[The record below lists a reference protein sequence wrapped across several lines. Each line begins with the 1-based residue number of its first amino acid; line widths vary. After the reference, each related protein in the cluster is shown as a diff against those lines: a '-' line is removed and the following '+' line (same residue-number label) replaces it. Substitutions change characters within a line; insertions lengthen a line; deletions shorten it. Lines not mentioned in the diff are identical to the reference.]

1 LPPRKSSLKS
11 SVTCLALLPLVL
23 AGTSS
28 LAADDAGGSGVETI
42 TVIGTSP
49 LPGSYLD
56 ADKLPGANRTLSS
69 QDISRSGQPSA
80 TRALNDQLGSVS
92 INDNLDDPFQPDILF
107 RGFEASPVLG
117 TPQGLAV
124 YQNGVRIN
132 EAFGDTVNWDLFPD
146 IAIGRAD
153 VMSANP
159 VYGLNALGG
168 AVVLTMKNGFTYQ
181 GGEAEISGGSWGQRQ
196 VSAQYGAQIGPWGL
210 YAAGRAMD
218 EEGWRDFS
226 PDSVR
231 QFYSSAGFHQDGL
244 TLDLS
249 FTGANNR
256 LSGESPTPVQE
267 LAVRRDSV
275 FTSPQTNINNLEFVT
290 LNGGYEVNDR
300 LSFQASSYYREFHQ
314 SVVNGNTTD
323 YTACADDDLAGSM
336 CQGDGETALTDPKGR
351 LIPDISQGGSLP
363 IGENDFE
370 QIRSVSVGGS
380 LQMTESHDIF
390 GHANHLVV
398 GGGIDSDTTDF
409 HSSAELGVINPA
421 LQVTYSGL
429 FVSTPQGTGF
439 TATPVSLNAAT
450 RYYGAYLSDTVDV
463 TDALSVTASGR
474 YNQAEIDLYD
484 QIGSALSG
492 KNHYSRFNPA
502 IGFTDKLLDSM
513 TFYAGY
519 AENNRVPTPGE
530 IECSNPAAPCLLPS
544 SLSSDPPNL
553 KQVVSHSYETGL
565 RGTWRTLDWNAGLF
579 RTDVDDDIYGVAT
592 SISTGYFQNIGG
604 TRRQGAE
611 LGARYRG
618 NGFSV
623 FADYSYIDATFQSDL
638 LMNSPSNP
646 FRDENGNIQVTRG
659 DRLPGIP
666 RHRLKAGAD
675 TELLPG
681 WTVGGTAQWVS
692 DSFYR
697 GDEANLMKPLA
708 GYATVNIHSSYDLT
722 RWATVTLRVDNLFNA
737 QYANFGVLG
746 DPTGVN
752 APGIPT
758 DGSFVDPRFQSP
770 GAPISAFGGVK
781 VRF

>member
-1 LPPRKSSLKS
+1 VPTRKWFVL
-11 SVTCLALLPLVL
+11 VPLVL
-23 AGTSS
+23 AYPA
-28 LAADDAGGSGVETI
+28 LADDNEAPIDTI
-42 TVIGTSP
+42 TVIGTTP
-49 LPGSYLD
+49 LPGSYVD

-69 QDISRSGQPSA
+69 QDISRSGTPSV
-80 TRALNDQLGSVS
+80 TRALSDQLGSIS
-92 INDNLDDPFQPDILF
+92 INDDLDDPFQPDILF

-146 IAIGRAD
+146 IAIDRVD

-181 GGEAEISGGSWGQRQ
+181 GGEAEISGGSWNQRQ
-196 VSAQYGAQIGPWGL
+196 FSAQYGLREGPWGL
-210 YAAGRAMD
+210 YAAGRVSD
-218 EEGWRDFS
+218 QDSWRDFTK
-226 PDSVR
+226 DSIR
-231 QFYSSAGFHQDGL
+231 QFYGAAGYHDGDI

-256 LSGESPTPVQE
+256 LGGQSATPVQE
-267 LAVRRDSV
+267 LAVGRNLV
-275 FTSPQTNINNLEFVT
+275 FTTPQSNINELEFVT
-290 LNGGYEVNDR
+290 LNGGYEFNDH
-300 LSFQASSYYREFHQ
+300 LSVQANAYYREFHQ
-314 SVVNGNTTD
+314 SVVNGNTTN
-323 YTACADDDLAGSM
+323 YTACTDPALTGSM
-336 CQGDGETALTDPKGR
+336 CQSDGATPLAGPGGGS
-351 LIPDISQGGSLP
+351 IPDLSQGGTVP

-380 LQMTESHDIF
+380 LQMTASSRLF
-390 GHANHLVV
+390 GHDNHLAL
-398 GGGIDSDTTDF
+398 GASLDSDTTDF

-429 FVSTPQGTGF
+429 FVSTPEGTGW
-439 TATPVSLNAAT
+439 TATPVSLASST
-450 RYYGAYLSDTVDV
+450 RYYGVFFSDIFDV
-463 TDALSVTASGR
+463 TEGLSVTASGR
-474 YNQAEIDLYD
+474 YNYAEVDLSD

-492 KNHYSRFNPA
+492 NNHYSHFNPA
-502 IGFTDKLLDSM
+502 LGFTDKLTDTM

-530 IECSNPAAPCLLPS
+530 IECSDPTAPCLLPS

-553 KQVVSHSYETGL
+553 KQVVSHSYEAGL
-565 RGTWRTLDWNAGLF
+565 RGSWNDLTWNAGLF

-611 LGARYRG
+611 LGLRYRTG
-618 NGFSV
+618 GLSV
-623 FADYSYIDATFQSDL
+623 FADYSYIDASFQSGL
-638 LMNSPSNP
+638 LINSPSNP
-646 FRDENGNIQVTRG
+646 FQDPNGNIQVTRG

-675 TELLPG
+675 AELSAG
-681 WTVGGTAQWVS
+681 WIVGGTVTWVS
-692 DSFYR
+692 DTYYR
-697 GDEANLMKPLA
+697 GDEANLMAPLA
-708 GYATVNIHSSYDLT
+708 GYAVVNLHSSYDLT
-722 RWATVTLRVDNLFNA
+722 KWMTLTLRIENA
-737 QYANFGVLG
+737 LNAHYANFGVLG
-746 DPTGVN
+746 DPTGVG
-752 APGIPT
+752 APGIPA
-758 DGSFVDPRFQSP
+758 DGSSVDPRFQSP
-770 GAPISAFGGVK
+770 GAPLAAFGGVK